1 MERALGLILKEAQ
14 GWPRKGFPAEEC
26 RGGEALRASDG
37 KVHKAGAGLRA

>member
-1 MERALGLILKEAQ
+1 MEGALGLILKEAQ

-26 RGGEALRASDG
+26 RGGEPLRASDG